1 MKNTVR
7 YQYKSIIEKLVFLR
21 KMRRL
26 SQEKLA
32 LEIGVD
38 TKLFGEW
45 ERMVREPRLFN
56 LLCWC
61 EALQV
66 YLTITAT
73 DEEF

>member
-7 YQYKSIIEKLVFLR
+7 YQYKSIIEKL
-21 KMRRL
+21 
-26 SQEKLA
+26 A

-38 TKLFGEW
+38 TKLFGQW
-45 ERMVREPRLFN
+45 ERLAVEPRLFN